1 MYIKIYILRNLDYIE
16 NFTMFQFCLFFVN
29 FLSEEDLDL
38 LLTFIHDPST
48 CKFLF
53 HTYIVSYTMFFEIK
67 FLL

>member
-16 NFTMFQFCLFFVN
+16 NFTMINFWCVN
-29 FLSEEDLDL
+29 FLSEKDLDL
-38 LLTFIHDPST
+38 LLSFLHDQST